1 MADLA
6 TPSAAKM
13 GTINAKADG
22 PSKSGGVTKPER
34 PDEESFR
41 TALAK
46 AEKELAAVQDKQKAN
61 KAKLELAQPKNQD
74 SPSAKRRAELIEER
88 NKIKTTQQGSKTSRT
103 AIMDKVKRM
112 DEQLKSLQNEQK
124 TARSRMPYKSTEE
137 VQAQIERLQKQVDTG
152 MMKLVD
158 EKKALAEISGL
169 NKAKKGFGALD
180 EAQKKIDN
188 VKQQIAEE
196 KKKLDDPESRALSDR
211 YGEINKELD
220 QIKGEQDEVYKNLNG
235 LRDERTK
242 LHEEQQ
248 TKYAAVKEIKDKYYA
263 AKRAAAEY
271 EKEAY
276 KIRKE
281 KQRAE
286 QEAYLAGKRRQVAQ
300 QKLED
305 ASAPAYQDEI
315 ITAQNLIRHFD
326 PSSVEA
332 KAANGPG
339 KFAATASR
347 QIDSSG
353 IKGTALKKKADDD
366 DDAYFIGGGGKKK
379 KGGKK
384 GTASPAPTS
393 GEKFNLSIDV
403 IEQLAKVSVE
413 PPMNSGDIPAVVEKL
428 KEKLAHW
435 KSDQDKKT
443 KENITKAQKEIDRLE
458 AEAQA
463 ETNGSSS
470 GATDAGNKPAA
481 KNQGVN
487 GQADAG
493 AQLAQEQDGAKDAA
507 GELEKV
513 KLEDGEVNP
522 SS

>member
-6 TPSAAKM
+6 TPGAATM
-13 GTINAKADG
+13 STINAKADAPAASSG
-22 PSKSGGVTKPER
+22 SKTKPER

-46 AEKELAAVQDKQKAN
+46 AEKELSAVQDKQKAN
-61 KAKLELAQPKNQD
+61 KAKLELAQPKNAD
-74 SPSAKRRAELIEER
+74 SPTAKRRAELLEER
-88 NKIKTTQQGSKTSRT
+88 NKIKTQQQGSKTSRT
-103 AIMDKVKRM
+103 AVMDKVKRL
-112 DEQLKSLQNEQK
+112 DETLKGLQNEQK
-124 TARSRMPYKSTEE
+124 TARSRMPFKSAEE
-137 VQAQIERLQKQVDTG
+137 VQAQIDRLQKQVDTG

-158 EKKALAEISGL
+158 EKKALAEITGL
-169 NKAKKGFGALD
+169 NKAKKGFGGLD

-188 VKQQIAEE
+188 VKAQIAEE

-276 KIRKE
+276 RIRKE

-286 QEAYLAGKRRQVAQ
+286 HDAYLAGKRRQVAQ
-300 QKLED
+300 QKLEE

-315 ITAQNLIRHFD
+315 LTAQGLIRYFD
-326 PSSVEA
+326 PSSAEA
-332 KAANGPG
+332 KAAAGPG

-347 QIDSSG
+347 TIDSSG
-353 IKGTALKKKADDD
+353 IKGTALKSKKDDD

-384 GTASPAPTS
+384 GTASPAPA
-393 GEKFNLSIDV
+393 GEKFNLSMGV
-403 IEQLAKVSVE
+403 IEELAKVSVE
-413 PPMNSGDIPAVVEKL
+413 PPMNSGDVPAVVEKL
-428 KEKLAHW
+428 KEKLAQW

-443 KENITKAQKEIDRLE
+443 KENIAKAQKEIERLE
-458 AEAQA
+458 AEAAA
-463 ETNGSSS
+463 ENQS

-493 AQLAQEQDGAKDAA
+493 AQLAQEQDGAADAA
-507 GELEKV
+507 EELK
-513 KLEDGEVNP
+513 KAKIEDTNG
-522 SS
+522 S